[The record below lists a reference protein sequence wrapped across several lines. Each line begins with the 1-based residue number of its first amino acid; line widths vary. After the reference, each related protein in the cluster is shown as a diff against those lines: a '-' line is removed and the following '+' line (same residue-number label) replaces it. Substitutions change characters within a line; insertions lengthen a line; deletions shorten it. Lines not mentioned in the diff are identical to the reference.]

1 MNELDKMVG
10 TVTGKVLEQPV
21 VNFSNFKLNLSD
33 ILEIGIIFL
42 AAYVVYWCFRFFII
56 WKFGNDKVR
65 KSQFRTLNQLAS
77 YVITVV
83 AVTYAF
89 SSVGYSLTYLFVGST
104 ALLVGIGFGLQQMF
118 MDVIS
123 GIILLIDKNIN
134 YGDVIRVDMQGIQ
147 APMFGRIINI
157 GIRTSLLENID
168 KVIMIVPNSRMLQSG
183 IKSLIRGNGSAR
195 FRVTMRVSYESDIEV
210 AKKLMM
216 KAVELNE
223 KTDDEPKPTIIIKSF
238 EDSFILLEIRFWMK
252 EIFNSEIILSDIRFK
267 ILELFKK
274 EGLEIP
280 YQQRII
286 TEKSN

>member
-1 MNELDKMVG
+1 MNEIDKLVG
-10 TVTGKVLEQPV
+10 TVTDKVLDQPV
-21 VNFSNFKLNLSD
+21 INFSNFKLDFSD
-33 ILEIGIIFL
+33 IVEIGIIF
-42 AAYVVYWCFRFFII
+42 AVAYAVYWSFRFFMA
-56 WKFGNDKVR
+56 WRVRSDKVR
-65 KSQFRTLNQLAS
+65 KSQSRTLMQLAS

-89 SSVGYSLTYLFVGST
+89 SAVGYSLTYLLVGST
-104 ALLVGIGFGLQQMF
+104 ALLVGLGFGLQQMF
-118 MDVIS
+118 MDLIS
-123 GIILLIDKNIN
+123 GIILLIDKNVN

-147 APMFGRIINI
+147 APMYGKITHI
-157 GIRTSLLENID
+157 GLRTTLLETID
-168 KVIMIVPNSRMLQSG
+168 NEVMIVPNSRMLQSG
-183 IKSLIRGNGSAR
+183 VKSLMRGNGSAR
-195 FRVTMRVSYESDIEV
+195 FRVTMRVSYDSDMEL
-210 AKKLMM
+210 AKQLMM

-238 EDSFILLEIRFWMK
+238 EDSYILLEIRLWMK

-286 TEKSN
+286 TEKK